1 MQQVCEITDL
11 KIVSENA
18 KESVDLLYA
27 ELLSIIETDE
37 TRLTFK
43 IRDEISKDL
52 ARTRTSE
59 RVQTPE
65 GQEEMRRVLLAIAYC
80 MPDVGYC
87 QGMNFIASVLI
98 AVTESEAQG
107 FIIFMFLL
115 ISKEMKPLFLPV
127 SDSKPG

>member
-1 MQQVCEITDL
+1 M
-11 KIVSENA
+11 
-18 KESVDLLYA
+18 LYA

-37 TRLTFK
+37 TRLTPK

-59 RVQTPE
+59 RVQTRE

-98 AVTESEAQG
+98 AVTESEA
-107 FIIFMFLL
+107 
-115 ISKEMKPLFLPV
+115 
-127 SDSKPG
+127 